1 MKYSSLLVGTLVCV
15 PGFAPVLALA
25 QTPPAPPISASV
37 VEPAAPVPTVVYRS
51 VFTTMPTGVETESL
65 DWRAANAA
73 VGQFKNGYRDILKWE
88 ESEAGQKAGASA
100 PVEPMRPK
108 P

>member
-1 MKYSSLLVGTLVCV
+1 MKYLSLLVSTLVCA
-15 PGFAPVLALA
+15 PGLALA
-25 QTPPAPPISASV
+25 QTPRALPIVTSV
-37 VEPAAPVPTVVYRS
+37 VEPTAPVPTVVYRS
-51 VFTTMPTGVETESL
+51 VFETTPTGVETESL
-65 DWRAANAA
+65 DWKAANAA